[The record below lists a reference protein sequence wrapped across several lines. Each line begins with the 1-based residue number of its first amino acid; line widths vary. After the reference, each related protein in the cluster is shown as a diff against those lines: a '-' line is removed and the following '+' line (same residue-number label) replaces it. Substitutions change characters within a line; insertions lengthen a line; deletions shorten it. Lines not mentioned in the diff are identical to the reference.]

1 MTRQQTRTK
10 VSLRGFLAT
19 EEPVA
24 PLDRRSIELAE
35 QAVVD
40 PSVLQTLRE
49 IFTGTNVIED
59 EDKLR
64 RILDV
69 RYEIGREWSNAR
81 DSFLGI
87 GRALLSLESILSKTE
102 FQRLRTGTDRLFPFS
117 DATATQL
124 RQVARAVDNG
134 RLPYE
139 ACPGSYGTAYQITLL
154 NDDQLVAA
162 KERGLLRSD
171 VTRREISLFR
181 QETRRVSY
189 VLGRV
194 DKAQLQEERKGLR
207 KRQQQLMNELEITR
221 KRLKELDR
229 LLSREGS
236 AETDELQV

>member
-1 MTRQQTRTK
+1 MTKPQTRTK
-10 VSLRGFLAT
+10 VSLRAFLTA
-19 EEPVA
+19 EEQVA
-24 PLDRRSIELAE
+24 PLDHRSMELAE
-35 QAVVD
+35 QIVVD
-40 PSVLQTLRE
+40 PAIYQALRE
-49 IFTGTNVIED
+49 IFIGTNVIED
-59 EDKLR
+59 EDKIR
-64 RILDV
+64 HILDV
-69 RYEIGREWSNAR
+69 RYEISREWSNAR

-154 NDDQLVAA
+154 NDDQLIVA

-171 VTRREISLFR
+171 VTRREISLLR
-181 QETRRVSY
+181 QETRRLSSVP
-189 VLGRV
+189 GRV

-207 KRQQQLMNELEITR
+207 KREQQLLNELEITG

-229 LLSREGS
+229 LLSRDGS
-236 AETDELQV
+236 PGID